1 MEVSATVDADAN
13 LVLEMARQVAW
24 RGGLPR
30 NRGLLPARPMLDS
43 WIDSLSSPRQVER
56 EHVTLP
62 IRWLRPS
69 RDPRIRSASPRRR
82 ESHA

>member
-30 NRGLLPARPMLDS
+30 EP
-43 WIDSLSSPRQVER
+43 WIV
-56 EHVTLP
+56 
-62 IRWLRPS
+62 
-69 RDPRIRSASPRRR
+69 A
-82 ESHA
+82 